1 MRLLLKAGDLVQL
14 QKEEFSMWGI
24 DRSNVGLVL
33 SVDDESRPETVTVLW
48 NAEEEPH
55 DEYADGLELVPL
67 KNG

>member
-1 MRLLLKAGDLVQL
+1 MKLLLKVGDLVQL

-33 SVDDESRPETVTVLW
+33 SVDNKTRPESVTVLW
-48 NAEEEPH
+48 NSESEPH

-67 KNG
+67 NGA